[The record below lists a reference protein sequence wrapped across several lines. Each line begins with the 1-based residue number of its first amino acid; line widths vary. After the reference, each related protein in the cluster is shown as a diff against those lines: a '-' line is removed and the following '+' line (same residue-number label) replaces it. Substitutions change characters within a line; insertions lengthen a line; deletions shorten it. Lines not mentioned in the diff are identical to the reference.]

1 MKYNHNG
8 YLNYILPDDWCAEE
22 DADNVLLYNPKSD
35 GAITM
40 SFFNV
45 LNTEKSLDEQVSI
58 LAKKFVDNN
67 NVNLDFSSFVLFNRE
82 GKTILYGTGT
92 TLDGW
97 FIKLWVVAKSPK
109 IVFATYLSE
118 QKSVEVKICD
128 SIIDS
133 FQFVL

>member
-92 TLDGW
+92 TVDGW